1 MDKKEPQ
8 QLQISPQ
15 TREKVESAKLFIER
29 RYAKLIQQERQ
40 KKLEWEQLYKK
51 MQSLN
56 MSEDEQEMV
65 RLGILHKEAER
76 LRAARQKI
84 DIRDF
89 ECLKV
94 IGRGAFG

>member
-1 MDKKEPQ
+1 
-8 QLQISPQ
+8 
-15 TREKVESAKLFIER
+15 
-29 RYAKLIQQERQ
+29 
-40 KKLEWEQLYKK
+40 
-51 MQSLN
+51 
-56 MSEDEQEMV
+56 MV